1 MAQQRRGFFKA
12 KDGNVAIL
20 VAFSILPMTLASMGA
35 VDIFRAS
42 GTKVELQ
49 DALDAAALGAAR
61 INTTDE
67 AVIQAAG
74 ERFLNGNLPVHRDFT
89 LTASTFDLMDDGRV
103 VARADAKV
111 QPLVAGFTNGDA
123 IDISATT
130 EVKRAN
136 SKLEIALV
144 LDTTGSMA
152 GAKLTN
158 LKTAAANFVTTME
171 QAQARSVQPDAIK
184 IALVPFSQTVKVGS
198 TYRTAAWIDQTGAS
212 PINNEIFSKNA
223 AGTQTWTAN
232 RFSLLTAL
240 GTTWGGCVEAR
251 KAPYDIQND
260 TPTAAVPA
268 TLYTPFFA
276 PDEPDNFTFSGNN
289 NYIADTNTSVDWRVR
304 QGSIDKYKKKNGLST
319 SLGPNKYCSMQALR
333 PLSQSYQTIRND
345 INAFV
350 ADGDTNITL
359 GLAWGW
365 NTLSPTG
372 PFATGAIPPAAY
384 KTEKLKKIIVLMTD
398 GQNTIT
404 DSTSSSNRSYYSG
417 VGYIWQGRVLQA
429 NNTPLTSTSA
439 SAATRTAAMDSRLS
453 KLCQNM
459 KAANV
464 DIEIYTIR
472 VEVTTG
478 TSAVLSGCA
487 TDANHFY
494 DVQSASQLNAV
505 FQNIAGQIANLH
517 LAR

>member
-1 MAQQRRGFFKA
+1 MAQRRRGFLKA

-42 GTKVELQ
+42 GTKVQLQ

-61 INTTDE
+61 INTTDD

-111 QPLVAGFTNGDA
+111 QPLVAGFTNGGDV
-123 IDISATT
+123 DIVATT
-130 EVKRAN
+130 EVRRAN

-144 LDTTGSMA
+144 LDVTGSME
-152 GAKLTN
+152 GTKLSN
-158 LKTAAANFVTTME
+158 LKTAAKNFVTTME
-171 QAQARSVQPDAIK
+171 QAQARSIQADAIK
-184 IALVPFSQTVKVGS
+184 IALVPFAATVNVGPAN
-198 TYRTAAWIDQTGAS
+198 RTAAWMDRDAIS
-212 PINNEIFSKNA
+212 PINNEIFTYNTTG
-223 AGTQTWTAN
+223 GTYAAN
-232 RFSLLTAL
+232 RFALFDTL
-240 GTTWGGCVEAR
+240 GTAWGGCVEDR

-260 TPTAAVPA
+260 APTAATPA
-268 TLYTPFFA
+268 TLHTPFFA
-276 PDEPDNFTFSGNN
+276 PDEPDNFGTGKNSYVTDTVTSG
-289 NYIADTNTSVDWRVR
+289 DWRIR
-304 QGSIDKYKKKNGLST
+304 QGSVNKYKKVSGLT
-319 SLGPNKYCSMQALR
+319 TAWGPNRYCSMKPLR
-333 PLSQSYQTIRND
+333 PLTQSYQTLRDD
-345 INAFV
+345 IDGFT

-372 PFATGAIPPAAY
+372 PFASASLPPAAY
-384 KTEKLKKIIVLMTD
+384 KTEKLKKVVVLMTD
-398 GQNTIT
+398 GQNKMTA
-404 DSTSSSNRSYYSG
+404 SGNANKSYYSG
-417 VGYIWQGRVLQA
+417 AGYIWQGRVLQA
-429 NNTPLTSTSA
+429 NNTPLTSLTS
-439 SAATRTAAMDSRLS
+439 SDATRTAAMDSRLS

-494 DVQSASQLNAV
+494 DVQSASQLNSV